1 MSKHYDEQFKKE
13 IAKEYINGASV
24 KELHEKYGVNK
35 TSIYDWSRKYSNECH
50 NNTDNKDSIAT
61 AKEIR
66 ELNLRIKELE
76 KENSFLKKAAA
87 FFAKE
92 ID

>member
-50 NNTDNKDSIAT
+50 NTTYNKDIQIIAEDWYNIDV
-61 AKEIR
+61 ARSLR
-66 ELNLRIKELE
+66 EDSTNE
-76 KENSFLKKAAA
+76 
-87 FFAKE
+87 
-92 ID
+92 